1 MSNII
6 VDKTVYNISKQNANK
21 INIVQCYNGVIPFGI
36 RMAIKPS
43 SCDSGSKQIQYNNYY
58 VVLHNDMQK
67 NHDMHHWRGGGGG
80 RGRGGC
86 SVLQNLKIGKH
97 LIF

>member
-1 MSNII
+1 MSDII

-43 SCDSGSKQIQYNNYY
+43 SCDSRSKQIKYNYY
-58 VVLHNDMQK
+58 VVLHNDMEK
-67 NHDMHHWRGGGGG
+67 KHDMQHWRGGGGG
-80 RGRGGC
+80 E
-86 SVLQNLKIGKH
+86 VLCYKIKK
-97 LIF
+97 LVNI